1 MSSILTVEGVVE
13 PWFRNGSNL
22 QGANVPVSARKPQ
35 FLASKFKLIYV
46 LTSNS
51 IEIKKRP
58 QTPVL
63 KKSEKCQEKVHETLD
78 FIGFLDDSILWV
90 WFRSGLEA
98 DFRATF
104 GRKRAV
110 DFSTAL

>member
-35 FLASKFKLIYV
+35 FLASKLKLIYV

-63 KKSEKCQEKVHETLD
+63 KKSEKFKMDDTSRGSANALD
-78 FIGFLDDSILWV
+78 LSSCFH
-90 WFRSGLEA
+90 
-98 DFRATF
+98 
-104 GRKRAV
+104 
-110 DFSTAL
+110 

>member
-35 FLASKFKLIYV
+35 FLASKFKLNYV

-63 KKSEKCQEKVHETLD
+63 KKSEKFPHPSNYKG
-78 FIGFLDDSILWV
+78 I
-90 WFRSGLEA
+90 
-98 DFRATF
+98 
-104 GRKRAV
+104 
-110 DFSTAL
+110 